1 MHELPKGRSAVP
13 EPLPPPTDYWQS
25 REEARAEH
33 SRRVAEGN
41 YERRLRGVDAQVRA
55 HEAAHLA
62 AAGPYATTGASYSY
76 MIGPDGQRYAVGG
89 SVGVDLSPIPG
100 NPEATVRKMR
110 AIRRAAN
117 APGQPSSADLRVAA
131 KAYRLEQEAQE
142 KIEERRE
149 GGGAAAGERGSVGGE
164 VGPRPDE
171 RPTAAR
177 GDGDGAGAW
186 GDTVEAERTSAGG
199 SAPFSRRE
207 APPPPGSR
215 IDVAA

>member
-1 MHELPKGRSAVP
+1 MSMLPAVENQAIPPWVHELPRGKSALP

-25 REEARAEH
+25 REEATAEH
-33 SRRVAEGN
+33 RRRVAEGN

-117 APGQPSSADLRVAA
+117 APGQPSSADMRVAA

-149 GGGAAAGERGSVGGE
+149 GGEGA
-164 VGPRPDE
+164 
-171 RPTAAR
+171 
-177 GDGDGAGAW
+177 
-186 GDTVEAERTSAGG
+186 
-199 SAPFSRRE
+199 
-207 APPPPGSR
+207 R

>member
-1 MHELPKGRSAVP
+1 MSTVTPPDTQAIPLWMHELPRGRSALP

-33 SRRVAEGN
+33 GRRVAEGN

-117 APGQPSSADLRVAA
+117 APGQPSSADMRVAA
-131 KAYRLEQEAQE
+131 KAYRLEQEAQQ
-142 KIEERRE
+142 KIEEQQ
-149 GGGAAAGERGSVGGE
+149 GGAGAGRAARGEDPGAIGEIAGAAANAPGAIFPGRD
-164 VGPRPDE
+164 GPPQ
-171 RPTAAR
+171 
-177 GDGDGAGAW
+177 
-186 GDTVEAERTSAGG
+186 
-199 SAPFSRRE
+199 
-207 APPPPGSR
+207 PPGSR
-215 IDVAA
+215 VDVAA